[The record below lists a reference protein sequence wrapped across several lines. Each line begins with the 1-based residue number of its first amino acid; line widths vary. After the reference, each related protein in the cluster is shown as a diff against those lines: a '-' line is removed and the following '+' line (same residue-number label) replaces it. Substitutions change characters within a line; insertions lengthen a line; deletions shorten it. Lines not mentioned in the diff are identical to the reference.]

1 MMNVPDSAESFV
13 PSIITLAGMEE
24 TTMQRDHH
32 HQLWPLEASTQQI
45 SSNSI
50 APLSNSIIAAPHT
63 PDLQF
68 QPYSQYLHEYPQ
80 FQQSNFQLY
89 YPPQPSISDYNF
101 TGLARPVEDH
111 VSIAPSPQLGLGLNL
126 GYGSYLSSRDVLF
139 RSRWGYPFAHHQPPR
154 CQADGCRADLSR
166 AKRYHRRHKV
176 CEFHAKA
183 AMVVINGGLQQRF
196 CQQCSRFHSL
206 EEFDDNKKSCRKRLA
221 DHNRRRRKLKPAS
234 SAAGTASPAGAT
246 TQKRKLANKTVTKST
261 NTKACIGSAST
272 SFPVNSTTEG
282 QQQQQQLQQPNRE
295 IQLKNGPSLS
305 LGGVEEVNKA
315 GAFITASASQG
326 HFSNQGSSPLFHATN
341 YNIYSE
347 GNVSSVQQQLE
358 NQLPSSRDHQAPSL
372 NCYLAHQSVS
382 CCSSSEASRHSQ
394 STTDQGV
401 HSNLSSYQH
410 QNNILQLRQA
420 MLELDFL

>member
-1 MMNVPDSAESFV
+1 
-13 PSIITLAGMEE
+13 MEE

-111 VSIAPSPQLGLGLNL
+111 VSIAPTPQLGLGLNL

-196 CQQCSRFHSL
+196 CQQCSR
-206 EEFDDNKKSCRKRLA
+206 
-221 DHNRRRRKLKPAS
+221 
-234 SAAGTASPAGAT
+234 
-246 TQKRKLANKTVTKST
+246 
-261 NTKACIGSAST
+261 
-272 SFPVNSTTEG
+272 
-282 QQQQQQLQQPNRE
+282 
-295 IQLKNGPSLS
+295 
-305 LGGVEEVNKA
+305 
-315 GAFITASASQG
+315 
-326 HFSNQGSSPLFHATN
+326 
-341 YNIYSE
+341 
-347 GNVSSVQQQLE
+347 
-358 NQLPSSRDHQAPSL
+358 
-372 NCYLAHQSVS
+372 
-382 CCSSSEASRHSQ
+382 
-394 STTDQGV
+394 
-401 HSNLSSYQH
+401 
-410 QNNILQLRQA
+410 
-420 MLELDFL
+420 